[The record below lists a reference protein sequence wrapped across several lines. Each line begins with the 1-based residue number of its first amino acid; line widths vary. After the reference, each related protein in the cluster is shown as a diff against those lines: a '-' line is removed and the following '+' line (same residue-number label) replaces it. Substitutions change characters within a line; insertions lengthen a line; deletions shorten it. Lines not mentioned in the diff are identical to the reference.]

1 MYNLTA
7 KKYLFFAISLIVIVP
22 GIFALMAWGLNT
34 GIDFTGGTTVDLR
47 FQNAL
52 PTTSSNAISHAFA
65 TTGKAKDVKV
75 YYSHEAG
82 LIGSQIFWV
91 KLSTPVDK
99 SVRDEIKA
107 RLESIDRTLV
117 VSDLPPLLQAS
128 DDGGKTTY
136 SLLPFQLKTPV
147 TQGTNNP
154 AFTVSVDQVTKALT
168 TKPLPD
174 TGPVSKDTTGTT
186 PAASPTAAAATTPG
200 ATTTPAAQST
210 PVATSTPAT
219 GATTGGS
226 TKTGTP
232 ALTHV
237 SLVKIFQGSTNQV
250 VTIQTQTQLKPADL
264 QTIESNLLKD
274 FGVVY
279 QSQAQSVGP
288 TVASSTT
295 ILAIAAVAAA
305 SLAILLYIA
314 IAFRN
319 VGGFGQAAKYGAC
332 AIAALLHDA
341 LVVLGIWAILGHFLP
356 NDFKVDTLFVTAILT
371 VIGFSVHDTIVV
383 FDRIRENQQRRSGES
398 FTDIVNASL
407 LQTMA
412 RSLNTSLTVLITLS
426 ALTLF
431 GGASIR
437 TFTLALL
444 IGIFSGT
451 YSSIFNASMMLVVW
465 ETGEWRTWFGGKPKP
480 TAVMVRGQRAVQA
493 GSR

>member
-1 MYNLTA
+1 MYNLSA

-22 GIFALMAWGLNT
+22 GVLALLFWHLNT

-52 PTTSSNAISHAFA
+52 PSSSSSTISSTFA
-65 TTGKAKDVKV
+65 TSGQAKDVKV
-75 YYSHEAG
+75 YYAHETNING
-82 LIGSQIFWV
+82 QQIFWI
-91 KLSTPVDK
+91 KLNTSVDK
-99 SVRDEIKA
+99 TVQTEITT
-107 RLESIDRTLV
+107 RLQSIDRTLTV
-117 VSDLPPLLQAS
+117 TSLPPLLQAS

-136 SLLPFQLKTPV
+136 SLLPYQLVAPNTQNTTTPAYLV
-147 TQGTNNP
+147 T
-154 AFTVSVDQVTKALT
+154 ADQVTKALT
-168 TKPLPD
+168 AKPLPA
-174 TGPVSKDTTGTT
+174 TGPLASTTTGTT
-186 PAASPTAAAATTPG
+186 PSASPTPAAAATPTTKATPS
-200 ATTTPAAQST
+200 ATTTP
-210 PVATSTPAT
+210 VA
-219 GATTGGS
+219 
-226 TKTGTP
+226 TGTP
-232 ALTHV
+232 TAGAATGTTKPPTTTPV
-237 SLVKIFQGSTNQV
+237 SLVKVFQGSTNQV
-250 VTIQTQTQLKPADL
+250 VTIQTQTQLSPAKL
-264 QTIESNLLKD
+264 QTIESDLQKD

-288 TVASSTT
+288 AIAQSTT
-295 ILAIAAVAAA
+295 ILAIVAVIFA
-305 SLAILLYIA
+305 SLAILVYIA

-332 AIAALLHDA
+332 AVFALLHDA
-341 LVVLGIWAILGHFLP
+341 LVVLGIWAILGHFFP
-356 NDFKVDTLFVTAILT
+356 NDFKVDTLFVTAVLT

-437 TFTLALL
+437 SFTLALL

-465 ETGEWRTWFGGKPKP
+465 ESGEWRTWFGGKPKA
-480 TAVMVRGQRAVQA
+480 TAVTVRGQRAAQV